1 MGARGMGTETL
12 PNLSLATCGAAR
24 EVKTWPRQQPKS
36 ESLLDG
42 GLQLRAKPSGSSLA
56 KGQNLPIVS
65 ELRQL
70 TQQLQPPAPFFAI
83 GSKPVLRVSRQ
94 AVIDLELSHF
104 FAERR
109 QNGNNEGTI
118 AIGTSAKFAT
128 EGMQRD
134 SLECSS
140 AKPLGAAHFLVK
152 QSFRQRQRDFLPI

>member
-70 TQQLQPPAPFFAI
+70 TQQLQPPRALLLHRLEACASGISSSCNRPRIVAF
-83 GSKPVLRVSRQ
+83 LR
-94 AVIDLELSHF
+94 
-104 FAERR
+104 
-109 QNGNNEGTI
+109 
-118 AIGTSAKFAT
+118 
-128 EGMQRD
+128 
-134 SLECSS
+134 
-140 AKPLGAAHFLVK
+140 
-152 QSFRQRQRDFLPI
+152 